1 MIGFAVM
8 IYTFESYWRKMISGI
23 RAIYE
28 RAGENGALLCPPHP
42 DYGGSMFDVRLERIS
57 RKLVMNR
64 ISTLRFD
71 YRSVETA
78 LKDARICFDWLKREH
93 DRVAVIG
100 YSFGSVI
107 ASNICGD
114 ALVLISPLRR
124 IDGFEL
130 GDCETPKLLVIAKRD
145 QIVSLRESLEI
156 ARTLSEPKEI
166 AILDTDHLYSGKFDI
181 LAEKVS
187 EFVVRLMKS

>member
-1 MIGFAVM
+1 
-8 IYTFESYWRKMISGI
+8 MISGI
-23 RAIYE
+23 RVIYE

-57 RKLVMNR
+57 RKLVLNR

-78 LKDARICFDWLKREH
+78 LKDARICFDWLKKEH

-114 ALVLISPLRR
+114 VLVLMSPLKR
-124 IDGFEL
+124 IDSYEL
-130 GDCETPKLLVIAKRD
+130 RDCKVPKLVVIAKRD
-145 QIVSLRESLEI
+145 QIVSLRESMEI
-156 ARTLSEPKEI
+156 ARSLSEPKETL
-166 AILDTDHLYSGKFDI
+166 ILDTDHLYFGKFDI

-187 EFVVRLMKS
+187 EFVVKFLKS